1 MIKQLQIGI
10 LSLLLVL
17 LSSCAA
23 YFNQPLQTQPARL
36 GEDTFISENLD
47 SITPKQP
54 IEVGVYKF
62 RDQTGQYKQTE
73 AGISYSTAVT
83 QGATSILIRAL
94 EESGWFVPVEREN
107 VSNLLN
113 ERQIIRSTRQQYSQK
128 NGKKVDETGDLPPL
142 LFAGILLEGGI
153 ISYDSNIITGGA
165 GARYFGAGASAQ
177 YRQDRISIYLRAVST
192 STGKVLKTV
201 YVSKTLLSQ
210 AIDVSMFRYVKIKR
224 LLEIETG
231 VSQNEPAQLAVK
243 EAIEKAVEN
252 LIIEGIL
259 DGLWQPKEGEKGIEL
274 VKKRYEE
281 EKKAAGETKLF
292 NRNFT
297 EKRSATAFS
306 FNAGTALMDGDYA
319 KPQFDYNF
327 KFGIKQ
333 FLFSPK
339 FNVNASINLFRLRNK
354 KAFEKR
360 FASLD
365 ANLEYIILPNDNI
378 TPYVFGGGGLM
389 LKTSIDPSIKLQYGA
404 GIEYMPTP
412 KLGFRIFG
420 EHNVL
425 FTDELDNVI
434 HGKRDDFFWRF
445 GVGINLYL
453 GKGFKKSKPASTN

>member
-1 MIKQLQIGI
+1 MIKQLRIGI
-10 LSLLLVL
+10 LSLLLIL

-36 GEDTFISENLD
+36 GEDTFASENLKD
-47 SITPKQP
+47 ITPIQP

-113 ERQIIRSTRQQYSQK
+113 ERQIIRSTRQQYSEK
-128 NGKKVDETGDLPPL
+128 NGQKVDQTGDLPPL
-142 LFAGILLEGGI
+142 LFAGVLLEGGI

-192 STGKVLKTV
+192 SNGKVLKTV

-210 AIDVSMFRYVKIKR
+210 AIDISLFRYVKVKR

-259 DGLWQPKEGEKGIEL
+259 DGLWKPKEGDKGIEL
-274 VKKRYEE
+274 VKTRYEE
-281 EKKAAGETKLF
+281 EKKAAAETKLL

-297 EKRSATAFS
+297 EKRGSTAFS

-319 KPQFDYNF
+319 DPQFDYYF
-327 KFGIKQ
+327 SAGIKQ

-354 KAFEKR
+354 EVFEKR

-365 ANLEYIILPNDNI
+365 ANLEYIVMPYDNL
-378 TPYVFGGGGLM
+378 TPYIFAGTGLM
-389 LKTSIDPSIKLQYGA
+389 LKTSINPDVKFQYGA

-453 GKGFKKSKPASTN
+453 GKGFKKSKPISN